1 MSRVLIYLLLILLGA
16 AAAVAQPAPPIAPT
30 VPDAATIQRSLD
42 ALSAQ
47 RNRAL
52 DADVYDQVQ
61 LGAVRDELARA
72 KARIEELEKKLKAM
86 AAPAPD
92 PQPPATP

>member
-1 MSRVLIYLLLILLGA
+1 MSRVLIYPLLVLLGA
-16 AAAVAQPAPPIAPT
+16 SAAVAQSAPPIAPT
-30 VPDAATIQRSLD
+30 VPDAATIRRSLD

-52 DADVYDQVQ
+52 DAEVYDQVQ